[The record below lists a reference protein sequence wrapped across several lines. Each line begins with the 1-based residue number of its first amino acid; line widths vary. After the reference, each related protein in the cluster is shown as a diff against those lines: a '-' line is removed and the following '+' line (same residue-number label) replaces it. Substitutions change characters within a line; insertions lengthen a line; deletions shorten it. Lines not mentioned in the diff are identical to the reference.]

1 MDGLGPI
8 DIDIL
13 INNPALLRSLRQ
25 AEQDTQNTN
34 RVITREGQQMSEALD
49 GWAKKATIAA
59 TSFFSIQ
66 AAQNFVQEIIKVRGE
81 FEQLNVA
88 YDTILKSKAKGD
100 ALFAETVKFAA
111 TTPFNLTD
119 VATATKQLLAYG
131 FAAKDITDVLTTTGN
146 IAAGVSVPLGDIVY
160 LYGTLKTQGRAYAQ
174 DIRQFTGRGIPII
187 QELAKQFHVGEEEV
201 NKLVEAGKVGFP
213 EVQKA
218 FESLTGSS
226 GIFYNLM
233 EKQSH
238 TLTGMLSN
246 LEDAFSQMLN
256 SIGESNEGIL
266 KGGIELA
273 ASLVTNYQ
281 KVIDIVELLII
292 TYGAYRAALLLQT
305 ASTIASTIASGANT
319 VAIGLETVA
328 YRLLRD
334 GLEVLNAEKILT
346 IATTA
351 AYTAV
356 ISALVIAL
364 KSWHDASDLTNR
376 INSETNAITSD
387 ANVQV
392 EVQKTKIND
401 LNKIINDHNNTQEDR
416 LAALKKLN
424 AIAPEYL
431 GNITLE
437 TANTKAASK
446 AIKDYLDDLDKK
458 LQGEAAYSQKLEN
471 LKKITELKTKGI
483 DAISSTERVGYSLKN
498 FFSGNFTTSTDAD
511 NKQIV
516 AQLVK
521 TYEDA
526 NKQIDAQFG
535 DQIKKTLTGNTGAKD
550 FASKFGKDLKAALA
564 GDGVK
569 GILDNFNT
577 ILKEANSETDLEALR
592 DGLSA
597 KLKAL
602 APNDSQKAALKKRLA
617 EVKDLIKTY
626 DPGEDVKLQ
635 KAANA
640 EIDARNTIA
649 EKVAAI
655 NEDSRQNALTNDQKE
670 IAQAKQKYDQLLKMI
685 DDYNVKAERN
695 KWKKI
700 DPAKFKVNGIV
711 TDIPAAEQA
720 AVADV
725 IAKQQVEKQRIV
737 IDQQKEIFDAFEQY
751 KIDHGEA
758 AANQLYS
765 GQLQGFKTYVEYLKS
780 LMPETGD
787 LSAKANAQRDMLSKL
802 IVTANKEDQKAQLTN
817 FAQLLASTLTYEQQ
831 RNAIV
836 QKYLLQASE
845 LRKHGLDTQAS
856 QAIANGQEELT
867 QLDNSNTEKLTSY
880 KELFDGLHKISVER
894 SQQDIKQLN
903 AYADSQFKAGL
914 MTEEAYLKLKKEIHE
929 ASAEI
934 ANMNAD
940 KLLAVGSA
948 LESLSGS
955 LGGISSG
962 LGDLV
967 GGLAKTVNSVAGI
980 GKLKTA
986 FDSAQGSQ
994 AKFIAGANFY
1004 GAAISSAANLV
1015 GIFTSAAKQRKEA
1028 EEAYQN
1034 SVLAFQNQY
1043 KINTIEQIRLQE
1055 QLNGNLFFKNYQKDI
1070 ANAASSLATAN
1081 RAFQTSLGALQNGQA
1096 KVGQRNAV
1104 DWNNVLKGA
1113 GAGAALGSI
1122 IPGIGNAVGAV
1133 VGGVVGAIGGLF
1145 GGKKKKDVY
1154 GSLLGEYPELITKA
1168 KDGTDQ
1174 FNAALAKNLI
1184 QNNLVNDSTKV
1195 LLQNTIDLNDAR
1207 QAAIDQINQDIK
1219 DLAGN
1224 LGTDLQNSL
1233 VAAFENGT
1241 DAFQS
1246 FKGTVEKGI
1255 QDIVAQFLFEN
1266 IFGGEFDKLSDEL
1279 KASFSVTGDQNA
1291 VDDITKFYQDAGPL
1305 VKQYQDAL
1313 KAAQAEA
1320 KKNGLDLFKPDGSGS
1335 SSSSSLSGAISGIT
1349 ADQANVLEG
1358 AIRGMQQ
1365 TLLEISNFISGG
1377 FKSMADWL
1385 LELKGQTLLQK
1396 QIEANTR
1403 RTADNTDKMVSS
1415 LDNIDNNT
1423 SSASLT
1429 NVFRAAGKS

>member
-34 RVITREGQQMSEALD
+34 RVITREGQQMSDALD
-49 GWAKKATIAA
+49 GWAKKAAIAA

-111 TTPFNLTD
+111 TTPFNLTE

-131 FAAKDITDVLTTTGN
+131 FAAKDINDVLTTTGN
-146 IAAGVSVPLGDIVY
+146 VAAGVSAPLSDIVY

-187 QELAKQFHVGEEEV
+187 QELAKQFHVSEEEV

-218 FESLTGSS
+218 FENLTGSS

-281 KVIDIVELLII
+281 KVIDIVELLIV

-392 EVQKTKIND
+392 EIQKTKIND

-483 DAISSTERVGYSLKN
+483 DAISNTERVGYSLQN

-535 DQIKKTLTGNTGAKD
+535 EQIKKTLTGNTGAKD
-550 FASKFGKDLKAALA
+550 FVSKFSKDLKAALA

-569 GILDNFNT
+569 GILENFNT

-602 APNDSQKAALKKRLA
+602 APNDSQKEVLKKRLA
-617 EVKDLIKTY
+617 EVKDIIKTY
-626 DPGEDVKLQ
+626 DPGEDAKLQ

-640 EIDARNTIA
+640 EIAARNAIA
-649 EKVAAI
+649 DQIAKI
-655 NEDSRQNALTNDQKE
+655 NEESRQNSLTSDEKE
-670 IAQAKQKYDQLLKMI
+670 IAQTKAKYEQLLKEI
-685 DDYNVKAERN
+685 ERFNIKAGQN
-695 KWKKI
+695 NWKKI
-700 DPAKFKVNGIV
+700 DPTKYNVNGVMINV
-711 TDIPAAEQA
+711 PQAEQA
-720 AVADV
+720 AVDDV
-725 IAKQQVEKQRIV
+725 KAKQQVEKQKAV
-737 IDQQKEIFDAFEQY
+737 IDEQKAIFDAFEDY
-751 KIDHGEA
+751 KLQNGEA
-758 AANQLYS
+758 AANRLYADQLK
-765 GQLQGFKTYVEYLKS
+765 GFKTFVEYLKS
-780 LMPETGD
+780 LMPAGD
-787 LSAKANAQRDMLSKL
+787 DFSASANAQRDVLLKL
-802 IVTANKEDQKAQLTN
+802 IAVAGKEAQKKQLDQYSQLYT
-817 FAQLLASTLTYEQQ
+817 STETYEQGHN
-831 RNAIV
+831 RII
-836 QKYLLQASE
+836 QKYLDQAGA
-845 LRKHGLDTQAS
+845 LRQKAYAAQSAADRQAYLDQAD
-856 QAIANGQEELT
+856 QAIKNGEQELNDFESNKVK
-867 QLDNSNTEKLTSY
+867 QLDEYKHLYDQYQQLRDKDLRDYIAKAQAKAKVDLDSGKINKSTYNEIQRLSSNTL
-880 KELFDGLHKISVER
+880 KELDSKLFDN
-894 SQQDIKQLN
+894 LN
-903 AYADSQFKAGL
+903 NYA
-914 MTEEAYLKLKKEIHE
+914 
-929 ASAEI
+929 
-934 ANMNAD
+934 
-940 KLLAVGSA
+940 
-948 LESLSGS
+948 SGF
-955 LGGISSG
+955 
-962 LGDLV
+962 D
-967 GGLAKTVNSVAGI
+967 SVAGALQNVNGVLAGI
-980 GKLKTA
+980 LSNLGGSIREFANISKISRELNNLSSKANLTA
-986 FDSAQGSQ
+986 DEMKQKSQ
-994 AKFIAGANFY
+994 DQISLY
-1004 GAAISSAANLV
+1004 TAAASSAITLV
-1015 GIFTSAAKQRKEA
+1015 GVFTSAAKQRKEA

-1043 KINTIEQIRLQE
+1043 KINTIDQIRLQE

-1070 ANAASSLATAN
+1070 ASAATALASVN
-1081 RAFQTSLGALQNGQA
+1081 KEFQTTLGALQGGQA
-1096 KVGQRNAV
+1096 KDGQRNATSA
-1104 DWNNVLKGA
+1104 DNAAKA
-1113 GAGAALGSI
+1113 GLAGAATGA
-1122 IPGIGNAVGAV
+1122 AVGAIAG
-1133 VGGVVGAIGGLF
+1133 GGVLSVPAAAAGAIIGGAVGFVGGLF
-1145 GGKKKKDVY
+1145 GGKKKVDNLVP
-1154 GSLLGEYPELITKA
+1154 LLGKYPELIKKA
-1168 KDGTDQ
+1168 TDGTVT
-1174 FNAALAKNLI
+1174 FNEALAKNLI
-1184 QNNLVNDSTKV
+1184 ANNQVTDSTKV
-1195 LLQNTIDLNDAR
+1195 LLQNTIDMNDAR
-1207 QAAIDQINQDIK
+1207 QAAVEQINQDIK
-1219 DLAGN
+1219 DLAGG
-1224 LGTDLQNSL
+1224 LGDDLRNAL
-1233 VAAFENGT
+1233 VDAFKNGT
-1241 DAFQS
+1241 DAAKAFGDS
-1246 FKGTVEKGI
+1246 VDKVIEN
-1255 QDIVAQFLFEN
+1255 IVSQFLFEN
-1266 IFGGEFDKLSDEL
+1266 IFGGEFDKLSDSL
-1279 KASFSVTGDQNA
+1279 KASFLVTGDQSA
-1291 VDDITKFYQDAGPL
+1291 TDDLVNFFKDAGPL
-1305 VKQYQDAL
+1305 AKQYQDAL
-1313 KAAQAEA
+1313 KAAQDEA
-1320 KKNGLDLFKPDGSGS
+1320 KKQGIDLFNSANGS
-1335 SSSSSLSGAISGIT
+1335 SSQSSLSGAIQGIT
-1349 ADQANVLEG
+1349 QEQANVLEG
-1358 AIRGMQQ
+1358 CNRNLYQ
-1365 TLLEISNFISGG
+1365 TTFTNLK
-1377 FKSMADWL
+1377 FK
-1385 LELKGQTLLQK
+1385 
-1396 QIEANTR
+1396 
-1403 RTADNTDKMVSS
+1403 
-1415 LDNIDNNT
+1415 
-1423 SSASLT
+1423 
-1429 NVFRAAGKS
+1429 